1 MNAMT
6 IERAAA
12 ACGGRLCGAEHKDAA
27 LGRVIIDSRAVQPG
41 DLFVAYR
48 GENTDGHRFIA
59 SALEKGAACCL
70 AEVLPEG
77 VSGPVLLVENVQT
90 ALEQIV
96 EACRETLSLPVI
108 GITGS
113 VGKTSAKEMI
123 AAVLSQRFRV
133 LKTEGNLNNQ
143 IGVPMTISRITPEH
157 EIAVVE
163 MGISGFGE
171 MRTLSRMAK
180 PTLGVFTV
188 IGHAHLEFLHDLNG
202 VLAAKTEMLENMAP
216 DAWIVVNGDDALLR
230 AFPCSQKKLTVGLGE
245 GNMLRA
251 EKVQQTPE
259 GSSCVICGMD
269 RRIRAEIP
277 AFGRHMVYA
286 ALEGAAV
293 GILQGLTDEE
303 IEAGIRAFEIVGRRA
318 AVCDTGSITL
328 VDDSYNANPDS
339 VRCGVD
345 SLLTLPGRHVCI
357 LGDMRELG
365 EDAPAMHF
373 DVGRYA
379 AEKGVDA
386 VWASGKYGADLA
398 AGAGEKGR
406 CFESVEALIEA
417 LPTLA
422 HRGDAILVKA
432 SRGSRFERV
441 SEALKELKL

>member
-12 ACGGRLCGAEHKDAA
+12 ACGGRLCGVEHTDAA
-27 LGRVIIDSRAVQPG
+27 LGRVIIDSRSVQPG

-90 ALEQIV
+90 ALEQIT
-96 EACRETLSLPVI
+96 EACRETLRLPVI

-123 AAVLSQRFRV
+123 AAVLSQRYAV

-230 AFPCSQKKLTVGLGE
+230 DFPCSQRKLTFGL
-245 GNMLRA
+245 
-251 EKVQQTPE
+251 
-259 GSSCVICGMD
+259 D
-269 RRIRAEIP
+269 
-277 AFGRHMVYA
+277 
-286 ALEGAAV
+286 
-293 GILQGLTDEE
+293 
-303 IEAGIRAFEIVGRRA
+303 
-318 AVCDTGSITL
+318 
-328 VDDSYNANPDS
+328 
-339 VRCGVD
+339 
-345 SLLTLPGRHVCI
+345 
-357 LGDMRELG
+357 
-365 EDAPAMHF
+365 
-373 DVGRYA
+373 
-379 AEKGVDA
+379 
-386 VWASGKYGADLA
+386 
-398 AGAGEKGR
+398 
-406 CFESVEALIEA
+406 
-417 LPTLA
+417 
-422 HRGDAILVKA
+422 
-432 SRGSRFERV
+432 
-441 SEALKELKL
+441 